1 MIDNYTIL
9 NNGKLVVESWYGE
22 IPHETIVLQQRTK
35 LEDPLLSEN
44 SLLIADL
51 RHAKMPQTN
60 IDNISQIVKQ
70 HADNRNGGSFSKML
84 LIVPEPELF
93 EKATNFRKLMS
104 EIGIEVIMLSSISSV
119 CPVMGLKAS
128 DIEQIINK
136 INSNN

>member
-1 MIDNYTIL
+1 
-9 NNGKLVVESWYGE
+9 
-22 IPHETIVLQQRTK
+22 
-35 LEDPLLSEN
+35 
-44 SLLIADL
+44 
-51 RHAKMPQTN
+51 MPQTN